1 MVGLVLVGIVVQSI
15 GVRLLVLDS
24 VVIISS
30 LEICIAVVAIL
41 KTRVKVV
48 SIVLWFSSI
57 CILVKAENYQW
68 YNQVM
73 WICIKVM

>member
-1 MVGLVLVGIVVQSI
+1 MVYTPSCCVCS
-15 GVRLLVLDS
+15 GVDS
-24 VVIISS
+24 VVIIFS

-57 CILVKAENYQW
+57 CILVKAGNYQW

-73 WICIKVM
+73 WICTKVM